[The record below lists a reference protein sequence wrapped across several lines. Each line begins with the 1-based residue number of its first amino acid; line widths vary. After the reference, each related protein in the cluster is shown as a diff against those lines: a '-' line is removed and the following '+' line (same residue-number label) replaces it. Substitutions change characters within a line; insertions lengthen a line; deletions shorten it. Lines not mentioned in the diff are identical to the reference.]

1 MFVLETEF
9 LRDSDCS
16 ADEPEHTSSP
26 GEVWPQSKYLTGGC
40 TAEGCEL
47 SLPASQ
53 CWLAEIIF

>member
-1 MFVLETEF
+1 MFVF

-26 GEVWPQSKYLTGGC
+26 GEVWPQSECLTGGC
-40 TAEGCEL
+40 TTEGCEL